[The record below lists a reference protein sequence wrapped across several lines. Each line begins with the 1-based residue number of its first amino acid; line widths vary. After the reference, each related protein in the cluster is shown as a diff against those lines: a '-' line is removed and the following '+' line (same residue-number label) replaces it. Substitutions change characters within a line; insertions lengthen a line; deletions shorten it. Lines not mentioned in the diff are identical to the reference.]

1 MTQDAAAPDPAA
13 LASGA
18 DLPAAWQGYMAHA
31 YTMTG
36 LVLVLVATHLVLA
49 DRFALAIIALVL
61 CVVIDA
67 TDGVLARRM
76 RVTETAALIDGRRLD
91 DIIDYLSFVF
101 VPLLLAVR
109 AELLLEPAL
118 VVVAIVLLSSVIGFS
133 RVDAKQS
140 AEGFFLGFP
149 SYWNVV
155 IGYLWLFDTPRTFNT
170 VLLVVLAVLV
180 LLPVRFLYPTHL
192 PLRADRRRHYLLGAI
207 WGSVCVIAL
216 LLPMGGPAQL
226 AVAIVS
232 LAYPAY
238 YVCASVRSDVAARR
252 ATRRAVVSN
261 RLSSRH

>member
-1 MTQDAAAPDPAA
+1 MVTQDAAVPEPGS
-13 LASGA
+13 LTGGA
-18 DLPAAWQGYMAHA
+18 EVATDLPASWQGYMAHA

-36 LVLVLVATHLVLA
+36 LVLVLVATQLVLA
-49 DRFALAIIALVL
+49 DRFAFAIIALVV

-109 AELLLEPAL
+109 ADLLLEPTI
-118 VVVAIVLLSSVIGFS
+118 VIVAVVLLSSVIGFS

-155 IGYLWLFDTPRTFNT
+155 IGYLWLFDTPQAFNT
-170 VLLVVLAVLV
+170 VLLLVLSVLV
-180 LLPVRFLYPTHL
+180 LAPVRFLYPTRL
-192 PLRADRRRHYLLGAI
+192 PRRADRRRHYLLGAL
-207 WGSVCVIAL
+207 WGAVCVVAL
-216 LLPMGGPAQL
+216 LLPMGSAAQVSL
-226 AVAIVS
+226 ATAS

-238 YVCASVRSDVAARR
+238 YIYASVRGDIAARR
-252 ATRRAVVSN
+252 AARQVATASA
-261 RLSSRH
+261 

>member
-1 MTQDAAAPDPAA
+1 MTQEAAVPEPPA
-13 LASGA
+13 LVGGT

-49 DRFALAIIALVL
+49 ERFALAIIALVV

-76 RVTETAALIDGRRLD
+76 RVTETAAMIDGRRLD

-109 AELLLEPAL
+109 ADLLLEPTL
-118 VVVAIVLLSSVIGFS
+118 VIVSIVLLSSVIGFS
-133 RVDAKQS
+133 RVGAKQS

-155 IGYLWLFDTPRTFNT
+155 IGYLWLFDTPRGFNT
-170 VLLVVLAVLV
+170 ALLMVLAVLV
-180 LLPVRFLYPTHL
+180 LAPVRFLYPTRL
-192 PLRADRRRHYLLGAI
+192 PRRSDRRRHYLLGAV
-207 WGSVCVIAL
+207 WGAVCVVAL
-216 LLPMGGPAQL
+216 LLPMGSTGQL
-226 AVAIVS
+226 TVATVS

-238 YVCASVRSDVAARR
+238 YIYASVRSDIRARRAARR
-252 ATRRAVVSN
+252 VAASA
-261 RLSSRH
+261 